1 MSITTPPEHAWVHLD
16 VPRALQQVGDMEALQ
31 GMLPMLQELLDR
43 DVEHIGQLLAAGDVR
58 TANGLLH
65 ALKGCMPIFCTPSLC
80 EQLAQVEFLSK
91 TASADVVGVGYT
103 ALTPKL
109 KELQLEIVNFLGQ
122 AAG

>member
-43 DVEHIGQLLAAGDVR
+43 DVERIEQLLAAGDVR

-65 ALKGCMPIFCTPSLC
+65 ALKGCMPIFCTPVLC

-91 TASADVVGVGYT
+91 TASADVVGEAYT
-103 ALTPKL
+103 GLQPRL
-109 KELQLEIVNFLGQ
+109 KELQQEIVKFL
-122 AAG
+122 A